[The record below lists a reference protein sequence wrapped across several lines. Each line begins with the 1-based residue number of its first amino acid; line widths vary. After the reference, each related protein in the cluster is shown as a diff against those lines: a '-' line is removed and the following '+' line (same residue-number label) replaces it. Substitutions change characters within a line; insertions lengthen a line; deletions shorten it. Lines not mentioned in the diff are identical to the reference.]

1 MGGNALQTPRVPRE
15 TYFRL
20 KRQIFDTI
28 QQDGRLERLDVLL
41 WEDTERVTFGD
52 IDVYLCPIHVIQ
64 NMEQIIQIIQDLF
77 KPDTFHRNGSVFSF
91 VLENVQ
97 VDMIMVQNDFARV
110 YYGLALGMC
119 AGDSMKRIGLTLR
132 DTGLY
137 VDIKNGKG
145 DKKMYLLLS
154 EDPDLFLRFLGTKE
168 KPFLMKMDRSF
179 MVEQIINSWWF
190 SISDSGTKKKHRDEH
205 HFYSLL
211 LHSTEKDRK
220 RCSKPV
226 EYDVSYA
233 LDFFGKLV
241 VYQDILQNILDEEKK
256 SDHRNRI
263 RNMVLSMMMDLGYVK
278 VRLQQKYADFQSRYP
293 NYEEWIEKN
302 SLEIIKQECQEFLSG
317 W

>member
-1 MGGNALQTPRVPRE
+1 
-15 TYFRL
+15 
-20 KRQIFDTI
+20 
-28 QQDGRLERLDVLL
+28 
-41 WEDTERVTFGD
+41 
-52 IDVYLCPIHVIQ
+52 
-64 NMEQIIQIIQDLF
+64 
-77 KPDTFHRNGSVFSF
+77 
-91 VLENVQ
+91 
-97 VDMIMVQNDFARV
+97 
-110 YYGLALGMC
+110 
-119 AGDSMKRIGLTLR
+119 
-132 DTGLY
+132 